1 MCQHNLPCSIVYAHC
16 LLPGRAFASLYVL
29 LFLEKEAEIGGR
41 VYKLFEF
48 RLMTTRITLFGDS
61 YIEHLDSHIDQ
72 FNTNTL
78 TVSDI
83 GYLLIKY
90 KFILVY
96 FYFNCS
102 HGNLFDNFFLD

>member
-1 MCQHNLPCSIVYAHC
+1 
-16 LLPGRAFASLYVL
+16 
-29 LFLEKEAEIGGR
+29 
-41 VYKLFEF
+41 
-48 RLMTTRITLFGDS
+48 MTAIITLFGDS

-102 HGNLFDNFFLD
+102 HGNLFDNFSEINDRPRREKISSGVCEQQRRRPACAFTQSDQRLCNSFIGKCHV

>member
-1 MCQHNLPCSIVYAHC
+1 
-16 LLPGRAFASLYVL
+16 
-29 LFLEKEAEIGGR
+29 
-41 VYKLFEF
+41 
-48 RLMTTRITLFGDS
+48 MTTRITLFGDS

-96 FYFNCS
+96 FYITAPMAISLIIFQRLIIGLIAKKSLLVFANNKGADQPAHS
-102 HGNLFDNFFLD
+102 HSLISAFVIRL

>member
-1 MCQHNLPCSIVYAHC
+1 
-16 LLPGRAFASLYVL
+16 
-29 LFLEKEAEIGGR
+29 
-41 VYKLFEF
+41 
-48 RLMTTRITLFGDS
+48 MTTRITLFGDS
-61 YIEHLDSHIDQ
+61 YIKHLDSHIDQ

-102 HGNLFDNFFLD
+102 HGNLFDNFQRLMIGRAAKKSVLVFANNKGADQTAHSHSLISAFVIRL

>member
-1 MCQHNLPCSIVYAHC
+1 
-16 LLPGRAFASLYVL
+16 
-29 LFLEKEAEIGGR
+29 
-41 VYKLFEF
+41 
-48 RLMTTRITLFGDS
+48 MTTRITLFGDS

-102 HGNLFDNFFLD
+102 HGNLFDNFSEINDRPRREKNLFWYLRTTKAQTSLRIHTV

>member
-1 MCQHNLPCSIVYAHC
+1 
-16 LLPGRAFASLYVL
+16 
-29 LFLEKEAEIGGR
+29 
-41 VYKLFEF
+41 
-48 RLMTTRITLFGDS
+48 MTTRITLFRDR

-90 KFILVY
+90 SSYLFIFILTAPMAISLIIFQRLMIGLVAKKSLLV
-96 FYFNCS
+96 FANNKGADQPAHS
-102 HGNLFDNFFLD
+102 HSLISAFVIRL

>member
-1 MCQHNLPCSIVYAHC
+1 
-16 LLPGRAFASLYVL
+16 
-29 LFLEKEAEIGGR
+29 
-41 VYKLFEF
+41 
-48 RLMTTRITLFGDS
+48 MTTRITLFGDS

-90 KFILVY
+90 ISSYLFIFISTAPMAISLIIFQRLMIEISSGVCEQQRRRPACAFTQSDQRLCY
-96 FYFNCS
+96 SFIGKC
-102 HGNLFDNFFLD
+102 HV

>member
-1 MCQHNLPCSIVYAHC
+1 
-16 LLPGRAFASLYVL
+16 
-29 LFLEKEAEIGGR
+29 
-41 VYKLFEF
+41 
-48 RLMTTRITLFGDS
+48 MTTRITLFGDS
-61 YIEHLDSHIDQ
+61 YIEQLDSHIDQ

-102 HGNLFDNFFLD
+102 HGNLFDNFSEINDRPRRGKKSLLVFANNKGADQPAHSHSLISAFVIRL

>member
-1 MCQHNLPCSIVYAHC
+1 
-16 LLPGRAFASLYVL
+16 
-29 LFLEKEAEIGGR
+29 
-41 VYKLFEF
+41 
-48 RLMTTRITLFGDS
+48 MTTRITLFGDS

-83 GYLLIKY
+83 GYLLIRY

-102 HGNLFDNFFLD
+102 HGNLFDNSSEINDRPRREKNLFWCLRTTKAQNSLRIHTV

>member
-1 MCQHNLPCSIVYAHC
+1 
-16 LLPGRAFASLYVL
+16 
-29 LFLEKEAEIGGR
+29 
-41 VYKLFEF
+41 
-48 RLMTTRITLFGDS
+48 MTTRITLFGDS

-102 HGNLFDNFFLD
+102 HGNLFDNFSEINDRPRREKISSGVCEQQRLRPACAFTQSDQPLCYSFIGKCPV

>member
-1 MCQHNLPCSIVYAHC
+1 MYINALNS
-16 LLPGRAFASLYVL
+16 G
-29 LFLEKEAEIGGR
+29 
-41 VYKLFEF
+41 
-48 RLMTTRITLFGDS
+48 ITLFGDS

-102 HGNLFDNFFLD
+102 HGNLFDNFFQRLMIGLVAKKSLLVFANNKGADQPAHSHSLISAFVIRL

>member
-1 MCQHNLPCSIVYAHC
+1 
-16 LLPGRAFASLYVL
+16 
-29 LFLEKEAEIGGR
+29 
-41 VYKLFEF
+41 
-48 RLMTTRITLFGDS
+48 MTTRITLFGDS

-72 FNTNTL
+72 INTNTL

-102 HGNLFDNFFLD
+102 HGNLFDNFSEINDRPRREKKSLLVFANNKGADQPAHSHSLISAFVIRL

>member
-1 MCQHNLPCSIVYAHC
+1 M
-16 LLPGRAFASLYVL
+16 
-29 LFLEKEAEIGGR
+29 
-41 VYKLFEF
+41 
-48 RLMTTRITLFGDS
+48 LMTTRITLFGDS

-90 KFILVY
+90 MFILVY

-102 HGNLFDNFFLD
+102 LIIFQRLMIGLVAKKSLLVFANNKGADQPAHSHSLISAFVIRL

>member
-1 MCQHNLPCSIVYAHC
+1 
-16 LLPGRAFASLYVL
+16 
-29 LFLEKEAEIGGR
+29 
-41 VYKLFEF
+41 
-48 RLMTTRITLFGDS
+48 MTTRITLFGDS

-83 GYLLIKY
+83 GYLLIKFC

-102 HGNLFDNFFLD
+102 HGNLFDNFSKINDRPRREKISSGVCEQ

>member
-1 MCQHNLPCSIVYAHC
+1 
-16 LLPGRAFASLYVL
+16 
-29 LFLEKEAEIGGR
+29 
-41 VYKLFEF
+41 
-48 RLMTTRITLFGDS
+48 MTTRITLFGDS
-61 YIEHLDSHIDQ
+61 YIEHLDSLIEQ
-72 FNTNTL
+72 FNINTL

-102 HGNLFDNFFLD
+102 HGNLFDNFSEINDRPRREKNLFWGLRTTKAQTSLRIHTV